1 MRGDSFVI
9 SGLISARSQHT
20 TRNSPIRFSIRNVL
34 LSAMFLFRA
43 IGDFRLVGFFKK
55 IRGTKFA
62 KNDTAFF
69 SPLCLLLSILL
80 FVSAL

>member
-1 MRGDSFVI
+1 M
-9 SGLISARSQHT
+9 
-20 TRNSPIRFSIRNVL
+20 RNVL